1 MILKMER
8 KDDTIKRRVV
18 VFDFDGTLTSRD
30 SLAEFIHFA
39 VGRWRYYAGLLACSP
54 VLAAYVLKLMPN
66 YRAKERLFSHFF
78 RGMSQEDFVQLGK
91 DFAEVA
97 HPLMRLEVLD
107 SLQRHIADGAKVY
120 VISASIEEWVRPIV
134 SRYGVR
140 NVLGTRVEVSDGLL
154 TGRFLTKNCYGP
166 EKVRRLLE
174 VEPRREEY
182 HLTAY
187 GDSRG
192 DREMLSQADRAIW
205 VR

>member
-1 MILKMER
+1 MILEMER

-30 SLAEFIHFA
+30 SLAEFIRFA

-78 RGMSQEDFVQLGK
+78 RGISQEDFVQLGK

-107 SLQRHIADGAKVY
+107 NLQRHIADGAKVY

-154 TGRFLTKNCYGP
+154 TGRFLTKNCYGS

-192 DREMLSQADRAIW
+192 DREMLSQADLAIW